1 MSLRYLSRI
10 GVRLVEGVKD
20 QGSKGFTR
28 SPPQSKIRSD
38 SDNSSQ
44 VRWFSGTVEPMKKVN
59 MARRRRLRNAEK
71 AENVVHLI
79 CWGPK

>member
-10 GVRLVEGVKD
+10 GVRLVEGLKD
-20 QGSKGFTR
+20 QGSKGLTR
-28 SPPQSKIRSD
+28 PPQSKIRSD

-59 MARRRRLRNAEK
+59 MAGKTRLRDAEK
-71 AENVVHLI
+71 AENIMHLI

>member
-10 GVRLVEGVKD
+10 GVRLVEGLKD

-28 SPPQSKIRSD
+28 PPQSKFRSD

-44 VRWFSGTVEPMKKVN
+44 VRRFSGTLEPMKKVN
-59 MARRRRLRNAEK
+59 MARRRRLRRAEK